1 MQLWN
6 KHKQREAE
14 FQEQKEFVD
23 QWKIRNM
30 EIKAEE
36 ERVKKEALAKAK
48 AMQEAL
54 KKQMVGPFYWARMRL
69 FWPLGTLCW

>member
-54 KKQMVGPFYWARMRL
+54 KKQMVGPLYLARMRPFL
-69 FWPLGTLCW
+69 SVRGL

>member
-6 KHKQREAE
+6 RHKQREAE

-23 QWKIRNM
+23 QWKVRN
-30 EIKAEE
+30 IKNKSEE

-54 KKQMVGPFYWARMRL
+54 KKQMVGPLHLACMRL
-69 FWPLGTLCW
+69 FCPCGAF